1 MTNRSHWL
9 IPLLSLVLAFVVVAW
24 FASAQS
30 QAQTPAAT
38 GTAMAP
44 GTSGASGTSSL
55 PRTITVVGNGMVKA
69 QPDIA
74 RVTVGVETVGPTA
87 QQASD
92 QARTDMD
99 KVLATLKQ
107 QGVVDK
113 DVQTSGYNIYVEQ
126 PPRPGNAAATTVE
139 SKPIYHVSNEVLVT
153 VRDLTKTGPLLDAV
167 VASGANNIYGVS
179 FDVADRTPFQ
189 SQARQMAVSDAQT
202 HAAELAKAASVQIG
216 DVVSISEVVGN
227 VNVTPNFRL
236 SAAPSSGGGP
246 TPINPGEL
254 EVSEQVQVVYA
265 IR

>member
-1 MTNRSHWL
+1 MMTNRSHWL

-30 QAQTPAAT
+30 QAQTGSPT
-38 GTAMAP
+38 P
-44 GTSGASGTSSL
+44 VASPL
-55 PRTITVVGNGMVKA
+55 PRIITVVGNGMVKA

-74 RVTVGVETVGPTA
+74 RVTVGVETTGPTA

-92 QARTDMD
+92 QARMDMGQ
-99 KVLATLKQ
+99 VLATLKQ
-107 QGVVDK
+107 QGVADK
-113 DVQTSGYNIYVEQ
+113 DVQTSGYNIYIEQ
-126 PPRPGNAAATTVE
+126 PPRPANASATSPE

-153 VRDLTKTGPLLDAV
+153 VRDLSKTGPLLDAV

-179 FDVADRTPFQ
+179 FDIADRTPFQ

-202 HAAELAKAASVQIG
+202 HATELAKAAGVQLG

-227 VNVTPNFRL
+227 TNVTPNFRL
-236 SAAPSSGGGP
+236 AAAPSSGGGP

-254 EVSEQVQVVYA
+254 QVSEQVQVVYA